1 MLGVINNREPPTLVQ
16 ILELLDIDIKITTIN
31 VFKKLDN
38 KLENFIRNF
47 NSILKKNQ
55 IEILNEKFG
64 HQN

>member
-16 ILELLDIDIKITTIN
+16 ILELLDIDVKITTIN

-55 IEILNEKFG
+55 IQILNEKFG

>member
-16 ILELLDIDIKITTIN
+16 ILELLDIDVKITMIN

-55 IEILNEKFG
+55 IQILNEKFG

>member
-16 ILELLDIDIKITTIN
+16 VLELSDIDVKITTIN

>member
-16 ILELLDIDIKITTIN
+16 ILELLDIDVKITTIN

-55 IEILNEKFG
+55 IPILNEKFG

>member
-1 MLGVINNREPPTLVQ
+1 MLGVINNREPPTLVH
-16 ILELLDIDIKITTIN
+16 ILELSDIDVKITTIN

-47 NSILKKNQ
+47 NSIFKKNQ

>member
-16 ILELLDIDIKITTIN
+16 ILELSDIDVKITTIN